1 MKDIKDI
8 IGNNIALLR
17 KQNDMTQQELAN
29 ELAYSDKSI
38 SKWERGEAIPDVEVL
53 IKIADL
59 FQISIDSL
67 VSENQIHTQN
77 ETRKKIDE
85 QIQSNKIIIT
95 LLSVSAVWLVCTIL
109 FITGKSFN
117 NKINW
122 PVFIWAI
129 PLSCIILLI
138 FNCIWGK
145 KTWLAIITSLMMW
158 SIISCLYI
166 QFYIDNDYNMWYIF
180 FLGIPLQVAIILWHL
195 LIKISIKKRKLHS

>member
-1 MKDIKDI
+1 MKEVKEI

-17 KQNDMTQQELAN
+17 KQNDMTQQELAD

-38 SKWERGEAIPDVEVL
+38 SKWERGEAVPDIEVL

-67 VSENQIHTQN
+67 VSENQIHTQS

-85 QIQSNKIIIT
+85 QIKSNKIIIA
-95 LLSVSAVWLVCTIL
+95 LLSVSFVWLICTIL

-117 NKINW
+117 NQINW
-122 PVFIWAI
+122 PVFAWAV
-129 PLSCIILLI
+129 PMSCIVLLI

-145 KTWLAIITSLMMW
+145 KTWLAIITSAIVW
-158 SIISCLYI
+158 SLIACLYI
-166 QFYIDNDYNMWYIF
+166 QFYIDNNFNMWYIF

-195 LIKISIKKRKLHS
+195 LIKISIKKKKLRA

>member
-1 MKDIKDI
+1 MKEIKEI

-17 KQNDMTQQELAN
+17 KQNDMTQQELAD

-38 SKWERGEAIPDVEVL
+38 SKWERGEAVPDIEVL

-67 VSENQIHTQN
+67 VSENQIHTQS

-85 QIQSNKIIIT
+85 QIKSNKIIIA
-95 LLSVSAVWLVCTIL
+95 LLSVSAIWIVCTIL

-117 NKINW
+117 NSLNW
-122 PVFIWAI
+122 PVFIWAV
-129 PLSCIILLI
+129 PLSFVVLLV

-145 KTWLAIITSLMMW
+145 KTWLAMITSSIVW
-158 SIISCLYI
+158 SLLACFFI
-166 QFYIDNDYNMWYIF
+166 QFYLNTSHNIWYIF
-180 FLGIPLQVAIILWHL
+180 ILGIPLQVAIIFWHI
-195 LIKISIKKRKLHS
+195 LIKISIKKRSLLS